1 MLLSRIAQEMHV
13 ELAIPIRHHRLVVIG
28 PAPAI
33 CLGRML
39 AVGTER
45 LDIVDSYH
53 WRQGSVMTRRIC
65 HRGSG
70 IVDAVLFE
78 HGLHDAFRST
88 EDGAVFVVLR
98 HTHLLTHIGEMHEVL
113 GEMGTE
119 IEETVTV
126 VINEIAIAQRTV
138 LRQFDSGWSFHEIAG
153 ERF

>member
-1 MLLSRIAQEMHV
+1 MLLGWIAQEVHV
-13 ELAIPIRHHRLVVIG
+13 ELAVPIRHHRLMIIG
-28 PAPAI
+28 PAFAI
-33 CLGRML
+33 CLGRMFT
-39 AVGTER
+39 VGTER

-70 IVDAVLFE
+70 IVNAVLFQQS
-78 HGLHDAFRST
+78 LHDAFWST
-88 EDGAVFVVLR
+88 EDGTVFVVLR

-119 IEETVTV
+119 IEEAVTV